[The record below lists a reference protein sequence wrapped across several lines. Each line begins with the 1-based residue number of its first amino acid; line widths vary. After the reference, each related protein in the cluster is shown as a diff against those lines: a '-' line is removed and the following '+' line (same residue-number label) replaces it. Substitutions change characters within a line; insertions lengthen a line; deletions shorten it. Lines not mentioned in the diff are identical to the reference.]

1 MCDLGAT
8 HKEIDISLQSQ
19 VVSRKDIFGLV
30 RLHRNAPGI
39 VPGYQSLYKLEKQSD
54 LKSFRHTNPTQTN
67 KAFRYLLSMPIPCVY
82 VYF

>member
-19 VVSRKDIFGLV
+19 VVSRKDIF
-30 RLHRNAPGI
+30 
-39 VPGYQSLYKLEKQSD
+39 
-54 LKSFRHTNPTQTN
+54 
-67 KAFRYLLSMPIPCVY
+67 RYLLSMPIPCVY